1 MVTKKNINKTIL
13 ENIRHYVKHINTE
26 GYPINKVIIFGS
38 WAKGSQ
44 KVTSDIDLC
53 LVSSKFGSDEI
64 AELQY
69 LLKQTRLFDD
79 RIEPVPV
86 STADFSQNV
95 NPLVVE
101 IKKYGVTIDI

>member
-1 MVTKKNINKTIL
+1 MAIKKNINKTVL
-13 ENIRHYVKHINTE
+13 KNIRHYVKHINAE
-26 GYPINKVIIFGS
+26 GYPISKAIIFGS

-44 KVTSDIDLC
+44 KITSDIDLC

-86 STADFSQNV
+86 SIADFSKNV
-95 NPLVVE
+95 TPLVLE
-101 IKKYGVTIDI
+101 IKKHGVAIDI